1 MAHSKTHS
9 SVNSALAS
17 LAAAGPVLN
26 VHSVTPVGSKFARV
40 LGTIVAS
47 ATPAQISAAVK
58 KLGGKLSPVPNSFA
72 ALSSNGI
79 TQSIEGIV
87 GVIEE
92 RIVLDQ
98 SNEANFQAVA
108 STNMY
113 MDSEERLWSANKT
126 DAGIVLIKS
135 HAGDDMEVMNQL
147 MACVASSQVAVQE
160 AEPVSRS
167 LRNERS
173 KIQGGDLINFVS
185 ESTGRVTMGFVV
197 TDVKGEDGS
206 DKGLYAVDQHGNH
219 GMLNRELVTAAIAS
233 SEIEYDDTEPLVA
246 VAAGNYSLEM
256 MIEYYRKMFVRSP
269 EYFEKFRQRLL
280 SRAAA

>member
-1 MAHSKTHS
+1 MAHSKTHGN
-9 SVNSALAS
+9 VNSALAS
-17 LAAAGPVLN
+17 LALQGPVLN
-26 VHSVTPVGSKFARV
+26 VHSVLPVGSKFARV
-40 LGTIVAS
+40 LGTIVAG
-47 ATPAQISAAVK
+47 ATPEQISKAIRN
-58 KLGGKLSPVPNSFA
+58 LGGKLLPVPHSFA

-92 RIVLDQ
+92 RIVMDHT
-98 SNEANFQAVA
+98 NEANFESVA
-108 STNMY
+108 NTNMY

-126 DAGIVLIKS
+126 DAGTVLIKS

-147 MACVASSQVAVQE
+147 MACVASSQVAQQE

-173 KIQGGDLINFVS
+173 NVEGGDLINYVS

-197 TDVKGEDGS
+197 TDIKGEDGA
-206 DKGLYAVDQHGNH
+206 DRGLYVVDQHGNH
-219 GMLNRELVTAAIAS
+219 GPLNRELVTAAIAS

-280 SRAAA
+280 SRALV

>member
-1 MAHSKTHS
+1 MAHSKTHGN
-9 SVNSALAS
+9 VNSALAS
-17 LAAAGPVLN
+17 LASQGPVLN
-26 VHSVTPVGSKFARV
+26 VHSVLPVGSKFARV
-40 LGTIVAS
+40 LGTIVAG
-47 ATPAQISAAVK
+47 ATPEQISKAIRN
-58 KLGGKLSPVPNSFA
+58 LGGKLLPVPHSFA

-92 RIVLDQ
+92 RIVMDHT
-98 SNEANFQAVA
+98 NEANFESVA
-108 STNMY
+108 NTNMY

-126 DAGIVLIKS
+126 DAGTVLIKS

-147 MACVASSQVAVQE
+147 MACVASSQVAQQE

-173 KIQGGDLINFVS
+173 NVEGGDLINYVS

-197 TDVKGEDGS
+197 TDMKGEDGA
-206 DKGLYAVDQHGNH
+206 DRGLYVVDQHGNH
-219 GMLNRELVTAAIAS
+219 GPLNRELVTAAIAS
-233 SEIEYDDTEPLVA
+233 SEIEYDETESLVA
-246 VAAGNYSLEM
+246 VAAGNVSLEM

-280 SRAAA
+280 SRALV

>member
-9 SVNSALAS
+9 NVNSALAG

-47 ATPAQISAAVK
+47 ATPEQISAAVR
-58 KLGGKLSPVPNSFA
+58 KLGGKLTPVPQSFA

-79 TQSIEGIV
+79 TLAVEGIV
-87 GVIEE
+87 GVVEE
-92 RIVLDQ
+92 RIVLDE
-98 SNEANFQAVA
+98 SNAANFQAVA

-126 DAGIVLIKS
+126 DAGTVLIKS
-135 HAGDDMEVMNQL
+135 HAGDDMEIMNQL
-147 MACVASSQVAVQE
+147 MACVASSHVAQQE

-167 LRNERS
+167 LRNERANLT
-173 KIQGGDLINFVS
+173 GGDLINFVS
-185 ESTGRVTMGFVV
+185 EATGRVTMGFAVA
-197 TDVKGEDGS
+197 DMKGEDGS
-206 DKGLYAVDQHGNH
+206 DRGLYVVDQYGNH
-219 GMLNRELVTAAIAS
+219 GPINRELVTAAIAS
-233 SEIEYDDTEPLVA
+233 SEIEYDDQEPLVA
-246 VAAGNYSLEM
+246 VAAGNFSLEM
-256 MIEYYRKMFVRSP
+256 MIEYYRKMFIRSP

>member
-1 MAHSKTHS
+1 MAHSKTRNT
-9 SVNSALAS
+9 VNAALAG
-17 LAAAGPVLN
+17 LAASGPVLN

-47 ATPAQISAAVK
+47 ATPEQISAAVK

-92 RIVLDQ
+92 RIVLDE
-98 SNEANFQAVA
+98 SNAANFQAVA

-126 DAGIVLIKS
+126 DAGTVLIKS
-135 HAGDDMEVMNQL
+135 HAGDDMEIMNQL
-147 MACVASSQVAVQE
+147 MACVASSHVAVQE
-160 AEPVSRS
+160 AEPVSRQ
-167 LRNERS
+167 LRNQRAA
-173 KIQGGDLINFVS
+173 IIGGDLINFVS
-185 ESTGRVTMGFVV
+185 ESSGRVTMGFVV
-197 TDVKGEDGS
+197 SDLKGEDGS
-206 DKGLYAVDQHGNH
+206 DRGLYVVDQLGNH
-219 GMLNRELVTAAIAS
+219 GQLNRELVTAAIAS

>member
-1 MAHSKTHS
+1 MAHSKTHGN
-9 SVNSALAS
+9 VNSALAG

-40 LGTIVAS
+40 LGTIVAG
-47 ATPAQISAAVK
+47 ATPEQITAAVR
-58 KLGGKLSPVPNSFA
+58 KLGGKLLPVPHSFA
-72 ALSSNGI
+72 ALSSNGV

-87 GVIEE
+87 GVLEE
-92 RIVLDQ
+92 RIVLDE
-98 SNEANFQAVA
+98 SNADKFNAIA

-126 DAGIVLIKS
+126 DAGTVLIKS
-135 HAGDDMEVMNQL
+135 HAGDDMEIMNQL
-147 MACVASSQVAVQE
+147 MACVASSQVATQE

-173 KIQGGDLINFVS
+173 NIEGGDLINYVS
-185 ESTGRVTMGFVV
+185 EATGRVTMGFVV
-197 TDVKGEDGS
+197 TDMKGEDGS
-206 DKGLYAVDQHGNH
+206 DKGLYVVDQHGNH
-219 GMLNRELVTAAIAS
+219 GPLNRELVTAAIAS
-233 SEIEYDDTEPLVA
+233 SEIEYDETESLVA
-246 VAAGNYSLEM
+246 VAAGNVSLDM

-280 SRAAA
+280 SRALV